1 MEATLARPPWPW
13 LTVLCLVAWA
23 AGPLTTSAAA
33 SEASSGE
40 PPAIL
45 VSRQL
50 LKSERL
56 KLGDMVSLSGGPSG
70 ANPRAFRIVG
80 SYEPTADPARL
91 GDAWLEARLH
101 LPDLIDLVR
110 DPRDPEAALSAGAIN
125 VRLADRG
132 DALAFAREVS
142 ARVPGLVAR
151 STAPSDRVGDPFVV
165 LDRFHLAI
173 ALVTVIASSLFL
185 LALMVMLVDERR
197 DTVTILRLIGL
208 RRRRI
213 LLQVLFEGTLIAL
226 AGAGFGVALAAVLE
240 SAFNRFFQWRYDTSL
255 VFVHVTAAV
264 AWRSVLIAVPLGIL
278 ASLLSSWSL
287 LRREDMAR
295 R

>member
-1 MEATLARPPWPW
+1 MGMLSALLLAGATL
-13 LTVLCLVAWA
+13 LE
-23 AGPLTTSAAA
+23 AAA
-33 SEASSGE
+33 E

-50 LKSERL
+50 LRSQRL
-56 KLGDMVSLSGGPSG
+56 KPGDVVMLSSEPSG
-70 ANPRAFRIVG
+70 ANPRAFRIAG

-91 GDAWLEARLH
+91 GDPSLEARLH
-101 LPDLIDLVR
+101 LPDLLELAR
-110 DPRDPEAALSAGAIN
+110 DPAQAEAGEGVGAIN
-125 VRLADRG
+125 VRLADPQ
-132 DALAFAREVS
+132 DAVAFARELN
-142 ARVPGLVAR
+142 ARLPGALARPVAPR
-151 STAPSDRVGDPFVV
+151 DRADDPFVV

-197 DTVTILRLIGL
+197 GSVAILRLIGL

-213 LLQVLFEGTLIAL
+213 LLQVFFEGVLIAL
-226 AGAGFGVALAAVLE
+226 CGAAFGVVLAVVLE
-240 SAFNRFFQWRYDTSL
+240 GLFNRFFQWRYDTSL

-264 AWRSVLIAVPLGIL
+264 ALRSVLIAVPLGIL
-278 ASLLSSWSL
+278 ASLASAWRL
-287 LRREDMAR
+287 LRSEAFALAR